1 MTRRPGQGADWVNR
15 YGAVMIEL
23 SFTESISCPRAEVFS
38 ILTGFERYLAQWAKG
53 PIAAA
58 RIGPGPTGAGTRFLV
73 TAKAGPFRVRSP
85 YEVATWEPPQRF
97 GGRGVAG
104 PVRFEEEYR
113 LTVSDNATG
122 LTQSIKAWPR
132 GPFRL
137 TQPLIRRQLSALIA
151 ADLARLKQLA
161 EAS

>member
-1 MTRRPGQGADWVNR
+1 
-15 YGAVMIEL
+15 MIEL
-23 SFTESISCPRAEVFS
+23 SFTESISRPRSDVFS

-58 RIGPGPTGAGTRFLV
+58 KIGPGPTGAGTRFVV
-73 TAKAGPFRVRSP
+73 TAKVGPFRVRSP
-85 YEVATWEPPQRF
+85 YEVVVWEPPERF

-113 LTVSDNATG
+113 LTASGRATG

-137 TQPLIRRQLSALIA
+137 FQPLIERQLRGLIA
-151 ADLARLKQLA
+151 ADLGRLKQLV
-161 EAS
+161 EESK